1 MCTQGTTEARRASG
15 SPWKKKKK
23 KNKNGVT
30 EVVKLFEIGD
40 GNWTT
45 SSVRAVRTL
54 KCWAISPVPNHRPF
68 KVFFPCYTTEL
79 ICITSYSLVIHKRY
93 ATALFLMQ
101 ANISH
106 TCLLF
111 PVHRSQTSRSNTVS
125 ELNSSPDFW
134 HLTPSKRSLS
144 IVSIGRVGSFPMTS
158 HFRGMNRFFSDNS
171 SFWHTAAR
179 REGPISGNQQPSTH
193 SFNHRPRGPEKIIL
207 LNRGFKCSNIMQNAL
222 LSPREVSRK
231 TET

>member
-1 MCTQGTTEARRASG
+1 MCTQGTAEARRASG
-15 SPWKKKKK
+15 SPWKKRK

-45 SSVRAVRTL
+45 SSIRAVRTL
-54 KCWAISPVPNHRPF
+54 KCWAISPAPNHRPF
-68 KVFFPCYTTEL
+68 KAFFPCYTTEL

-93 ATALFLMQ
+93 ATTLFLMQ

-111 PVHRSQTSRSNTVS
+111 PVHRSQISRSNTVS

-134 HLTPSKRSLS
+134 HLTPSKRSQHCKCRKGGVIPNDITLS
-144 IVSIGRVGSFPMTS
+144 W
-158 HFRGMNRFFSDNS
+158 D
-171 SFWHTAAR
+171 
-179 REGPISGNQQPSTH
+179 E
-193 SFNHRPRGPEKIIL
+193 
-207 LNRGFKCSNIMQNAL
+207 
-222 LSPREVSRK
+222 
-231 TET
+231 